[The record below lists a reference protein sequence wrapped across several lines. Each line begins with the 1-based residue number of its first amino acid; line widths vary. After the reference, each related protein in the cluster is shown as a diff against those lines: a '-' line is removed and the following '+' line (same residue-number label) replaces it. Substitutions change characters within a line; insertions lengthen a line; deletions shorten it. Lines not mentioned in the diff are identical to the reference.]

1 MSATCRP
8 SASPPWSL
16 SGGRWMQVAPD
27 FDEFIGCLT
36 AHGVESRAKGRQ
48 RPPPPARPTDSLA
61 ALAARSFG
69 FNVLGA

>member
-1 MSATCRP
+1 
-8 SASPPWSL
+8 
-16 SGGRWMQVAPD
+16 MQVAPD